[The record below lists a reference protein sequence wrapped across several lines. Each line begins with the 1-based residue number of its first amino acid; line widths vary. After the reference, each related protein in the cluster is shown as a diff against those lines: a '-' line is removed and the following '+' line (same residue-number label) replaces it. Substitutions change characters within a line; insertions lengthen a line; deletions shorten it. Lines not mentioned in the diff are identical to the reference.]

1 MFRSRFLTF
10 VVFVSMVIALVP
22 LAQPAAALSSS
33 IVISQVYGGGG
44 NAGATFKNDFIELFN
59 RGASAV
65 DLTGWSVQYA
75 AMAGTTWQR
84 TNLSAVSLN
93 PGQYYLI
100 QEAAGAGGTTNLP
113 TPDASGS
120 IAMAAGAGK
129 VVLVTNQTTITAGT
143 ACPPASS
150 VVDIV
155 GYGATTTT
163 CFEGTGPAPT
173 LTNSTADSRKNAGCT
188 ETDDSAA
195 DFESGSPNPRNT
207 TSPFHFCTGDDA
219 PAVSATSPLDGAT
232 GVGFNTDI
240 AITFSEPVNV
250 SSAWYT
256 IVCTTSGSHAA
267 VESGGP
273 TTFTLDPAT
282 DFAFSEDC
290 TVTVLA
296 SEVTDQDT
304 VDPPDNMLANYA
316 FTFTTEDTPPAPTF
330 IHDIQGAAHTSP
342 LSGQTPGNV
351 PGIVTAKRSNG
362 VYLQDPSP
370 DSDPATSEGIFV
382 FTSTAPTSVSV
393 GDGIRVR
400 ATVSEFRPGGAA
412 TNLTT
417 TELTS
422 PTIVVLSHGNALP
435 AATVIGL
442 GGRMPPTAVIEDD
455 ATGSVETSGVF
466 DPASD
471 GIDFYESLEG
481 MLVQINDPVI
491 VGPTNSFNE
500 IPVLPDNGT
509 WAGPRTAR
517 GGILYS
523 SYGDGNPERIIV
535 DDAIV
540 SIPGGL
546 NVGDHFAGSLTGVV
560 DYNFGLFMVELTQ
573 TPTRVPGLLTKEATL
588 VPTADQL
595 AVATFNVENLDPT
608 DPPAK
613 FAALAGLIVNNL
625 RSPDLLAIEEIQD
638 NNGPSS
644 VGSSDATLTWQML
657 IAAITAA
664 GGPSYDYRQID
675 PLFNQDGGEPNGN
688 IRQGFLFRTDRG
700 LSFVDRPG
708 GDATTAT
715 QEDASRKGAQLTLSP
730 GRIDP
735 NNAAF
740 TNSRKPLVGEFRWR
754 GKTFFAIANHFNS
767 KGGDDPLLGRYQPPQ
782 RVSETQRHQQ
792 AAIVNAFVDELLAA
806 DKQARIVVLGDL
818 NDFEFSD
825 TLTILKGG
833 VLVNLMETLPAAERY
848 SYVFEGNSQVLDQI
862 LVSPRLFKNFDSYD
876 SVHVNAEFADQ
887 DSDHDPQV
895 TRLRFGQGV
904 EDEQ

>member
-10 VVFVSMVIALVP
+10 VVFVSMIIALVP
-22 LAQPAAALSSS
+22 LARPAAALSST

-44 NAGATFKNDFIELFN
+44 NAGATLKNDFIELFN
-59 RGASAV
+59 LGGAAV
-65 DLTGWSVQYA
+65 NVTGWSVQYGSA
-75 AMAGTTWQR
+75 TGTTWAA
-84 TNLSAVSLN
+84 TSLSGTIQ
-93 PGQYYLI
+93 PGHYYLV
-100 QEAAGAGGTTNLP
+100 QEAAGAGGTINLP
-113 TPDASGS
+113 TPDATGTILMS
-120 IAMAAGAGK
+120 ATAAK
-129 VVLVTNQTTITAGT
+129 VALVNSTTALTGT
-143 ACPPASS
+143 GCPFSAT
-150 VVDIV
+150 VVDFV
-155 GYGATTTT
+155 GYGTTANCSETS
-163 CFEGTGPAPT
+163 PAPV
-173 LTNSTADSRKNAGCT
+173 LTNTTDALRKAAGCT
-188 ETDDSAA
+188 ETDVNSS
-195 DFESGSPNPRNT
+195 DFEAGAPTPRNT
-207 TSPFHFCTGDDA
+207 SSPVHFCTGDNA

-240 AITFSEPVNV
+240 SITFSEPVNV
-250 SSAWYT
+250 SSAWFT
-256 IVCTTSGSHAA
+256 ISCTTSGSHTA
-267 VESGGP
+267 VQSGGP
-273 TTFTLDPAT
+273 TTFTLDPTT
-282 DFAFSEDC
+282 DFDFSEDC

-304 VDPPDNMLANYA
+304 ADPPDNMLANYA
-316 FTFTTEDTPPAPTF
+316 FSFTTEAVPPAPTF

-370 DSDPATSEGIFV
+370 DGDPATSEGIFV
-382 FTSTAPTSVSV
+382 FTSSAPTSVSV

-412 TNLTT
+412 TANLTT

-442 GGRMPPTAVIEDD
+442 GGRMPPTAIIEDD

-471 GIDFYESLEG
+471 GIDFYESVEG

-500 IPVLPDNGT
+500 IPVLPDNGS

-573 TPTRVPGLLTKEATL
+573 KPTRVPGLLTKEATA
-588 VPTADQL
+588 VPTADEL

-644 VGSSDATLTWQML
+644 VGSSDATLTWQTL
-657 IAAITAA
+657 IAAIVAA
-664 GGPSYDYRQID
+664 GGPTYDYRQID

-715 QEDASRKGAQLTLSP
+715 HEDASRKGAQLTLSP

-735 NNAAF
+735 TNPAF
-740 TNSRKPLVGEFRWR
+740 TNSRKPLVGEFSWR

-767 KGGDDPLLGRYQPPQ
+767 KGGDTPLLGRYQPQQ

-825 TLTILKGG
+825 TLTALKGG

-862 LVSPRLFKNFDSYD
+862 LVSPRLFKNFESYD

>member
-1 MFRSRFLTF
+1 
-10 VVFVSMVIALVP
+10 
-22 LAQPAAALSSS
+22 
-33 IVISQVYGGGG
+33 
-44 NAGATFKNDFIELFN
+44 
-59 RGASAV
+59 
-65 DLTGWSVQYA
+65 
-75 AMAGTTWQR
+75 
-84 TNLSAVSLN
+84 
-93 PGQYYLI
+93 
-100 QEAAGAGGTTNLP
+100 
-113 TPDASGS
+113 
-120 IAMAAGAGK
+120 
-129 VVLVTNQTTITAGT
+129 
-143 ACPPASS
+143 
-150 VVDIV
+150 
-155 GYGATTTT
+155 
-163 CFEGTGPAPT
+163 
-173 LTNSTADSRKNAGCT
+173 
-188 ETDDSAA
+188 
-195 DFESGSPNPRNT
+195 
-207 TSPFHFCTGDDA
+207 
-219 PAVSATSPLDGAT
+219 
-232 GVGFNTDI
+232 
-240 AITFSEPVNV
+240 
-250 SSAWYT
+250 
-256 IVCTTSGSHAA
+256 
-267 VESGGP
+267 
-273 TTFTLDPAT
+273 
-282 DFAFSEDC
+282 
-290 TVTVLA
+290 
-296 SEVTDQDT
+296 
-304 VDPPDNMLANYA
+304 
-316 FTFTTEDTPPAPTF
+316 
-330 IHDIQGAAHTSP
+330 
-342 LSGQTPGNV
+342 
-351 PGIVTAKRSNG
+351 
-362 VYLQDPSP
+362 
-370 DSDPATSEGIFV
+370 
-382 FTSTAPTSVSV
+382 
-393 GDGIRVR
+393 VR
-400 ATVSEFRPGGAA
+400 DEW
-412 TNLTT
+412 
-417 TELTS
+417 
-422 PTIVVLSHGNALP
+422 
-435 AATVIGL
+435 
-442 GGRMPPTAVIEDD
+442 
-455 ATGSVETSGVF
+455 
-466 DPASD
+466 
-471 GIDFYESLEG
+471 
-481 MLVQINDPVI
+481 VQINDPVI

-500 IPVLPDNGT
+500 IPVLPDDGS

-573 TPTRVPGLLTKEATL
+573 TPTRVPGLLTKEATA

-608 DPPAK
+608 DPPSK
-613 FAALAGLIVNNL
+613 FAALAGLMVNNL

-664 GGPSYDYRQID
+664 GGPTYDYRQID

-708 GDATTAT
+708 GTATTAT
-715 QEDASRKGAQLTLSP
+715 HEDASRNGAQLTLSP

-782 RVSETQRHQQ
+782 RASETQRHQQ
-792 AAIVNAFVDELLAA
+792 AAIVNAFVDELIAA
-806 DKQARIVVLGDL
+806 DKQARVVVLGDL

-825 TLTILKGG
+825 TLAILKGG

-862 LVSPRLFKNFDSYD
+862 LVSPRLFKAFESYD
-876 SVHVNAEFADQ
+876 SVHVNAEFANQ

>member
-1 MFRSRFLTF
+1 MFRSRFLSL
-10 VVFVSMVIALVP
+10 VVLVSMVMALVP
-22 LAQPAAALSSS
+22 LAQPAVAVSST

-44 NAGATFKNDFIELFN
+44 NSGATLKNDFIELFN
-59 RGASAV
+59 LGGAAV
-65 DLTGWSVQYA
+65 NVTGWSVQYA
-75 AMAGTTWQR
+75 SAAGTTWAA
-84 TNLSAVSLN
+84 TSLSGTIQ
-93 PGQYYLI
+93 PGQYYLV

-113 TPDASGS
+113 TPNATGTIAMSATAAKVALVNSTTALSGS
-120 IAMAAGAGK
+120 G
-129 VVLVTNQTTITAGT
+129 
-143 ACPPASS
+143 CPLSAT
-150 VVDIV
+150 VVDFV
-155 GYGATTTT
+155 GYGATANCSEAT
-163 CFEGTGPAPT
+163 PAPG
-173 LTNSTADSRKNAGCT
+173 LTNTTAALRKSAGCT
-188 ETDDSAA
+188 ETDVNSS
-195 DFESGSPNPRNT
+195 DFETGAPTPRNT
-207 TSPFHFCTGDDA
+207 SSPFHFCTGDNA

-232 GVGFNTDI
+232 GVGFNWDI
-240 AITFSEPVNV
+240 SITFNEPVNV

-256 IVCTTSGSHAA
+256 IGCTTSGAHAA
-267 VESGGP
+267 VQSGGP
-273 TTFTLDPAT
+273 TTFTLDPST
-282 DFAFSEDC
+282 DFDFSESC

-296 SEVTDQDT
+296 PEVTDQDT
-304 VDPPDNMLANYA
+304 ADPPDNMLANYA
-316 FTFTTEDTPPAPTF
+316 FTFTTEPVPPAPTL
-330 IHDIQGAAHTSP
+330 IHDIQGAAHLSP

-362 VYLQDPSP
+362 FYLQDPSP
-370 DSDPATSEGIFV
+370 DGDPATSEGIFV
-382 FTSTAPTSVSV
+382 FTSSPPTSVSV
-393 GDGIRVR
+393 GDGIRVK
-400 ATVSEFRPGGAA
+400 ATVSEFRPGGASTA
-412 TNLTT
+412 NLTT
-417 TELTS
+417 TELTA

-435 AATVIGL
+435 SATVIGL
-442 GGRMPPTAVIEDD
+442 GGRMPPTGVIEDD
-455 ATGSVETSGVF
+455 AAGSVETSGVF
-466 DPASD
+466 DPAND

-481 MLVQINDPVI
+481 MMVQINDPVI

-500 IPVLPDNGT
+500 IPVLPDNGS
-509 WAGPRTAR
+509 WAGPRSAR

-573 TPTRVPGLLTKEATL
+573 TPTRVPGLLTRETTAI
-588 VPTADQL
+588 PTPDQL

-608 DPPAK
+608 DPASK

-625 RSPDLLAIEEIQD
+625 RNPDLLAIEEIQD
-638 NNGPSS
+638 NNGPSP
-644 VGSSDATLTWQML
+644 VGSTDATLTWQML

-664 GGPSYDYRQID
+664 GGPTYDYRQID

-700 LSFVDRPG
+700 LEFVDRPG
-708 GDATTAT
+708 GTATTAT
-715 QEDASRKGAQLTLSP
+715 HEDATHKGAQLTLSP

-735 NNAAF
+735 GNPAF
-740 TNSRKPLVGEFRWR
+740 TNSRKPLAGEFRWR

-767 KGGDDPLLGRYQPPQ
+767 KGGDQPLVGRFQPPQ
-782 RVSETQRHQQ
+782 RASETQRHQQ

-825 TLTILKGG
+825 TLDILTGG
-833 VLVNLMETLPAAERY
+833 VLVNLMETLPASERY

>member
-1 MFRSRFLTF
+1 MFHRRFLTF
-10 VVFVSMVIALVP
+10 AVLGSMVMALVP
-22 LAQPAAALSSS
+22 LARPAAALSSTV
-33 IVISQVYGGGG
+33 VISQVYGGGG
-44 NAGATFKNDFIELFN
+44 NSGATLKNDFIELFN
-59 RGASAV
+59 LGGAAV
-65 DLTGWSVQYA
+65 NLTGWSVQYA
-75 AMAGTTWQR
+75 SAAGTTWQV
-84 TNLSAVSLN
+84 TNLSGTIQ
-93 PGQYYLI
+93 PGQYYLV
-100 QEAAGAGGTTNLP
+100 QEAAGAGGTINLP
-113 TPDASGS
+113 TPDATGTILMSATAAKVALVSTTTALSGT
-120 IAMAAGAGK
+120 G
-129 VVLVTNQTTITAGT
+129 
-143 ACPPASS
+143 CPFSAT
-150 VVDIV
+150 VVDFV
-155 GYGATTTT
+155 GYGTTANCSETA
-163 CFEGTGPAPT
+163 PAPGLSNT
-173 LTNSTADSRKNAGCT
+173 TAELRKNAGCT
-188 ETDDSAA
+188 ETDVNSS
-195 DFESGSPNPRNT
+195 DFEAGAPNPRNT
-207 TSPFHFCTGDDA
+207 SSPFHFCTGDNA
-219 PAVSATSPLDGAT
+219 PAVSATSPADGAT
-232 GVGFNTDI
+232 DVGFNSDI
-240 AITFSEPVNV
+240 TITFNEPVTV

-256 IVCTTSGSHAA
+256 ITCTTSGSHTA
-267 VESGGP
+267 VQSGGP
-273 TTFTLDPAT
+273 TTFTLDPSI
-282 DFAFSEDC
+282 DFAFSESC

-304 VDPPDNMLANYA
+304 VDPPDTMSANYA
-316 FTFTTEDTPPAPTF
+316 FSFTTEPVPPAPTF

-351 PGIVTAKRSNG
+351 PGVVTAKRSNG
-362 VYLQDPSP
+362 FYLQDPSE

-382 FTSTAPTSVSV
+382 FTSSAPTSVSV
-393 GDGIRVR
+393 GDGVRVKG
-400 ATVSEFRPGGAA
+400 TVTEFRPGGTTTA
-412 TNLTT
+412 NLTT
-417 TELTS
+417 TELGS
-422 PTIVVLSHGNALP
+422 PTVVVLTHGNALP
-435 AATVIGL
+435 AATVIGI
-442 GGRMPPTAVIEDD
+442 GGRMPPTSVIEDD

-466 DPASD
+466 DSASD
-471 GIDFYESLEG
+471 GLDFYESLEG

-500 IPVLPDNGT
+500 IPVLPDNGS
-509 WAGPRTAR
+509 WASPRTAR

-573 TPTRVPGLLTKEATL
+573 SPSRVPGPLTKEATA
-588 VPTADQL
+588 VPAADQL

-608 DPPAK
+608 DPQSK

-715 QEDASRKGAQLTLSP
+715 HEDANRKGAQLTLSP
-730 GRIDP
+730 GRIAP

-740 TNSRKPLVGEFRWR
+740 TNSRKPLVGEFRWL

-767 KGGDDPLLGRYQPPQ
+767 KGGDNPLLGRYQPPQ

-818 NDFEFSD
+818 NDFDFSE
-825 TLTILKGG
+825 TLDILKGG
-833 VLVNLMETLPAAERY
+833 VLVNLMDTLPASERY

-862 LVSPRLFKNFDSYD
+862 LVSPRLFKNFEAYD

>member
-22 LAQPAAALSSS
+22 LARPAAALSST

-44 NAGATFKNDFIELFN
+44 NAGATLKNDFIELFN
-59 RGASAV
+59 LGGIAV
-65 DLTGWSVQYA
+65 DVTGWSVQYGSA
-75 AMAGTTWQR
+75 IGTTWSA
-84 TNLSAVSLN
+84 TNLSGTIQ
-93 PGQYYLI
+93 PGQYYLV
-100 QEAAGAGGTTNLP
+100 QEGAGTGGTINLP
-113 TPDASGS
+113 TPDATGA
-120 IAMAAGAGK
+120 IAMSATAAK
-129 VVLVTNQTTITAGT
+129 VALVSSTTLLSGT
-143 ACPPASS
+143 GCPFSAS
-150 VVDIV
+150 VVDFI
-155 GYGATTTT
+155 GYGSTANCSETS
-163 CFEGTGPAPT
+163 PAPVLSNT
-173 LTNSTADSRKNAGCT
+173 TAALRKAAGCT
-188 ETDDSAA
+188 EADVNSS
-195 DFESGSPNPRNT
+195 DFEAGAPTPRNT
-207 TSPFHFCTGDDA
+207 SSPVHFCTGDNA

-240 AITFSEPVNV
+240 TITFSEPVNV

-273 TTFTLDPAT
+273 TTFTLDPTT
-282 DFAFSEDC
+282 DFDFSESC

-304 VDPPDNMLANYA
+304 VDPPDNMLANY
-316 FTFTTEDTPPAPTF
+316 TFSLTTEAVPPAPTF

-393 GDGIRVR
+393 GDGIRVK

-412 TNLTT
+412 TNLST

-422 PTIVVLSHGNALP
+422 PTIVVLSHGNVLP

-442 GGRMPPTAVIEDD
+442 GGRVPPTSIIEDD
-455 ATGSVETSGVF
+455 ATGNVETSGVF

-500 IPVLPDNGT
+500 IPVLPDNGS

-560 DYNFGLFMVELTQ
+560 DYNFGLFMGELTQ
-573 TPTRVPGLLTKEATL
+573 TPTRVPGLLTKEATA

-644 VGSSDATLTWQML
+644 AGSSDATLTWQML

-664 GGPSYDYRQID
+664 GGPTYDYRQID

-700 LSFVDRPG
+700 LLFVDRPG

-715 QEDASRKGAQLTLSP
+715 HEDASRKGAQLTLSP

-792 AAIVNAFVDELLAA
+792 AAIVNAFVDDLLAA

-862 LVSPRLFKNFDSYD
+862 LVSLRLFKNFESYD